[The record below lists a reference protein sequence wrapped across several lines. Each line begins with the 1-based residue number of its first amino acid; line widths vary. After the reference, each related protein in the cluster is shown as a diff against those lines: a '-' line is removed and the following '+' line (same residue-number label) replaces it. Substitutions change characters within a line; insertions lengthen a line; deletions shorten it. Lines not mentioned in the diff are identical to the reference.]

1 MNATPDHAT
10 DPTDPTDP
18 TEPSE
23 TPDDAPDALRR
34 WALARL
40 PTPDEPDDEPATPR
54 PPTLDDRREEL
65 VDLAGEGSRLFLV
78 ARMPSGERRCC
89 TGVIVDVGYESY
101 RLRQA
106 EGRER
111 VFKIALL
118 ERVERR
124 P

>member
-1 MNATPDHAT
+1 MNATPDHAP
-10 DPTDPTDP
+10 DPTDP
-18 TEPSE
+18 SE
-23 TPDDAPDALRR
+23 APDETPDALRR

-40 PTPDEPDDEPATPR
+40 PTPDEPAAEPETPR
-54 PPTLDDRREEL
+54 PPTLDERREEL